1 MEPKRVYFNQLS
13 PINSLIYVLMGI
25 TYIFLGISILLK
37 GQVIF
42 GILLLAFSSFALV
55 IIALN
60 ASKSYSKKQY
70 IEISDDAITIINS
83 ILSKKEIYP
92 VHLISELKI
101 KNRLLSFKRKERKIK
116 LRLSGLNYN
125 EMKILDEAI
134 SQLNSNE
141 SKK

>member
-1 MEPKRVYFNQLS
+1 MMF
-13 PINSLIYVLMGI
+13 
-25 TYIFLGISILLK
+25 K

>member
-1 MEPKRVYFNQLS
+1 MESRRVYFNQLS

-25 TYIFLGISILLK
+25 TYIFFGISILLK

-42 GILLLAFSSFALV
+42 GILLLAFSFFALL

-60 ASKSYSKKQY
+60 ASKSFSKKQY

-83 ILSKKEIYP
+83 IFSKKEIYP
-92 VHLISELKI
+92 VHVISDLKI
-101 KNRLLSFKRKERKIK
+101 ENRILSFKLKEREIK
-116 LRLSGLNYN
+116 LKLSGLNYN
-125 EMKILDEAI
+125 EMKILHEAI
-134 SQLNSNE
+134 GQLNSNE